1 MLLLLIA
8 LLLVGGG
15 ARTLRSRS
23 RSRARSRSWSRAR
36 SPSTTRAGS
45 PSPTGSSTGSSGST
59 CEPERAASSSP
70 ACARSTRSPTTTS
83 SGCTSVRPTGSTAST
98 AVARFCSQAPQLA
111 RTRATAAR
119 RRPPRSTASAGSTS
133 TTTRRSS
140 SPSTTTES
148 AFIGPDGKIS
158 TIAGTG
164 EEGYA
169 GDGGP
174 ATTALL
180 KHPHDIATRV
190 DREVV
195 IADSQNGVLRRVD
208 PAGVITT
215 LAKGFRAPVAV
226 QGGAGNSLFVADAG
240 ANAIY
245 KLTPDGSSRRVVG
258 RATAPA
264 YLAVDEN
271 DTLYVSELGR
281 SAPRAADPARRPH
294 ARPRPLAARRG
305 AS

>member
-15 ARTLRSRS
+15 ADAAQPKPKPRPIPIAEPGALAIDYQGGLAVADRKLNRVVRIDLRTGARRILVAGLREIDAVTYDDQFRLYVGSANRIY
-23 RSRARSRSWSRAR
+23 RIDGRRKVLLAGTA
-36 SPSTTRAGS
+36 TRAY
-45 PSPTGSSTGSSGST
+45 TGDGG
-59 CEPERAASSSP
+59 P
-70 ACARSTRSPTTTS
+70 
-83 SGCTSVRPTGSTAST
+83 
-98 AVARFCSQAPQLA
+98 
-111 RTRATAAR
+111 ATAASLDGLGGFDVDHDETIVLSEYDNR
-119 RRPPRSTASAGSTS
+119 IR
-133 TTTRRSS
+133 
-140 SPSTTTES
+140 
-148 AFIGPDGKIS
+148 FIGPDGKIS

-174 ATTALL
+174 ATKALL
-180 KHPHDIATRV
+180 EHPHDIATRA

-245 KLTPDGSSRRVVG
+245 KLTPDGSSRRIVG
-258 RATAPA
+258 RATTPA
-264 YLAVDEN
+264 YLSVDEN
-271 DTLYVSELGR
+271 DTIYVSELAGAR
-281 SAPRAADPARRPH
+281 RVLLIPRAGRTRV
-294 ARPRPLAARRG
+294 LVT
-305 AS
+305 

>member
-15 ARTLRSRS
+15 SADAARQTPKPKPRPIPIVEPGALAIDYQGGLAVADRKLNRVVRIDLRTG
-23 RSRARSRSWSRAR
+23 ARRILVAGLREIDAVTYDDQYRLYVGSANRIYRIDGRRKVLLAG
-36 SPSTTRAGS
+36 TATRAY
-45 PSPTGSSTGSSGST
+45 TGDGG
-59 CEPERAASSSP
+59 P
-70 ACARSTRSPTTTS
+70 
-83 SGCTSVRPTGSTAST
+83 
-98 AVARFCSQAPQLA
+98 
-111 RTRATAAR
+111 ATAASLDGLGGFDVDHDETIVLSEYDNR
-119 RRPPRSTASAGSTS
+119 IR
-133 TTTRRSS
+133 
-140 SPSTTTES
+140 
-148 AFIGPDGKIS
+148 FIGPDGKIS

-174 ATTALL
+174 ATKALL
-180 KHPHDIATRV
+180 KHPHDIATRA

-215 LAKGFRAPVAV
+215 LAKGFRAPVAL

-245 KLTPDGSSRRVVG
+245 KLTPDGSSRRIVG

-264 YLAVDEN
+264 YLSVDEN
-271 DTLYVSELGR
+271 DTIYISELAG
-281 SAPRAADPARRPH
+281 ARRVLLIPH
-294 ARPRPLAARRG
+294 AGRARVLVT
-305 AS
+305 

>member
-15 ARTLRSRS
+15 ADDAAQPKPKPRPIPIVEPGALAIDYQGGLAVADRKLNRVVRIDLRTGARRVLVAGLREIDAVTYDDQFRLYVGSANRIY
-23 RSRARSRSWSRAR
+23 RIDGRRKVRLAGTA
-36 SPSTTRAGS
+36 TRAY
-45 PSPTGSSTGSSGST
+45 TGDGG
-59 CEPERAASSSP
+59 A
-70 ACARSTRSPTTTS
+70 
-83 SGCTSVRPTGSTAST
+83 
-98 AVARFCSQAPQLA
+98 
-111 RTRATAAR
+111 ATAASLGGLGGFDVDHDETIVLSEYDNR
-119 RRPPRSTASAGSTS
+119 IR
-133 TTTRRSS
+133 
-140 SPSTTTES
+140 
-148 AFIGPDGKIS
+148 FIGPDRKIS

-169 GDGGP
+169 GDSGP
-174 ATTALL
+174 ATKALL
-180 KHPHDIATRV
+180 QHPHDIATRA

-195 IADSQNGVLRRVD
+195 IADSQNGVLRRID

-258 RATAPA
+258 KATAPA

-271 DTLYVSELGR
+271 DTLLSPSWPEH
-281 SAPRAADPARRPH
+281 AACC
-294 ARPRPLAARRG
+294 
-305 AS
+305 

>member
-15 ARTLRSRS
+15 ADDAAQPKPKPRPIPIVEPGALAIDYQGGLAVADRKLNRVVRIDLRTGARRVLVAGLREIDAVTYDDQFRLYVGSANRIY
-23 RSRARSRSWSRAR
+23 RIDGRRKVRLAGTA
-36 SPSTTRAGS
+36 TRAY
-45 PSPTGSSTGSSGST
+45 TGDGG
-59 CEPERAASSSP
+59 A
-70 ACARSTRSPTTTS
+70 
-83 SGCTSVRPTGSTAST
+83 
-98 AVARFCSQAPQLA
+98 
-111 RTRATAAR
+111 ATAASLGGLGGFDVDHDETIVLSEYDNR
-119 RRPPRSTASAGSTS
+119 IR
-133 TTTRRSS
+133 
-140 SPSTTTES
+140 
-148 AFIGPDGKIS
+148 FIGPDRKIS

-169 GDGGP
+169 GDSGP
-174 ATTALL
+174 ATKALL
-180 KHPHDIATRV
+180 QHPHDIATRA

-195 IADSQNGVLRRVD
+195 IADSQNGVLRRID

-258 RATAPA
+258 KATAPA

-271 DTLYVSELGR
+271 DTLYVSELAG
-281 SAPRAADPARRPH
+281 ARRVLLIPH
-294 ARPRPLAARRG
+294 AGRTRVLVT
-305 AS
+305 

>member
-15 ARTLRSRS
+15 ADAAQPKPKPRPIPIVEPGALAIDYQGGLAVADRKLNRVVRIDLRTGARRILVAGLREIDAVTYDDQFRLYVGSANRIY
-23 RSRARSRSWSRAR
+23 RIDGRRKVLLAGTA
-36 SPSTTRAGS
+36 TRAY
-45 PSPTGSSTGSSGST
+45 TGDGG
-59 CEPERAASSSP
+59 P
-70 ACARSTRSPTTTS
+70 
-83 SGCTSVRPTGSTAST
+83 
-98 AVARFCSQAPQLA
+98 
-111 RTRATAAR
+111 ATAASLDGLGGFDVDHDETIVLSEYDNR
-119 RRPPRSTASAGSTS
+119 VR
-133 TTTRRSS
+133 
-140 SPSTTTES
+140 
-148 AFIGPDGKIS
+148 FIGPDGKIS

-174 ATTALL
+174 ATKALL
-180 KHPHDIATRV
+180 EHPHDIATRA

-215 LAKGFRAPVAV
+215 LAKGFRAPVVV
-226 QGGAGNSLFVADAG
+226 QGGPGNSLFVADAG

-264 YLAVDEN
+264 YLSVDEN
-271 DTLYVSELGR
+271 DTLFVAELAG
-281 SAPRAADPARRPH
+281 ARRVLLI
-294 ARPRPLAARRG
+294 PRDGRTRVLVT
-305 AS
+305 

>member
-1 MLLLLIA
+1 M
-8 LLLVGGG
+8 
-15 ARTLRSRS
+15 RTQRSRS
-23 RSRARSRSWSRAR
+23 QSRAR
-36 SPSTTRAGS
+36 SPSWSRGALAIDYQGGLAVADRKLNRVVRIDLRTGARRILVAGLREIDAVTYDDQFRLYVGSANRIYRIDGRRKVLLAGTATRAY
-45 PSPTGSSTGSSGST
+45 TGDGG
-59 CEPERAASSSP
+59 P
-70 ACARSTRSPTTTS
+70 
-83 SGCTSVRPTGSTAST
+83 
-98 AVARFCSQAPQLA
+98 
-111 RTRATAAR
+111 ATAASLDGLGGFDVDHDETIVLSEYDNR
-119 RRPPRSTASAGSTS
+119 IR
-133 TTTRRSS
+133 
-140 SPSTTTES
+140 
-148 AFIGPDGKIS
+148 FIGPDGKIS

-174 ATTALL
+174 ATKALL
-180 KHPHDIATRV
+180 EHPHDIATRA

-240 ANAIY
+240 TNAIC

-264 YLAVDEN
+264 YLSVDEN
-271 DTLYVSELGR
+271 DTLFVAELAGAR
-281 SAPRAADPARRPH
+281 RVLLIPRAGRTRV
-294 ARPRPLAARRG
+294 LVT
-305 AS
+305 